1 MDGPLVVFGS
11 YAEEKQLKAVLLNS
25 RFKKQGEYTTN
36 YEIVTAKADAN
47 RLYIASSN
55 KVEIVSHDGVLLT
68 ELPLP
73 NLYKVEPVGDQ
84 LFCADNTQISVSS
97 VKQLIA
103 AQEEKDRQ
111 EEAERKAKEEEER
124 KEKQEEESSGQSS
137 EEDLVPDLES
147 SSLSSGMG
155 DSDSEELFQEA
166 DGQDGSS
173 QSGTDPSLENLSGES
188 GQE

>member
-1 MDGPLVVFGS
+1 M
-11 YAEEKQLKAVLLNS
+11 
-25 RFKKQGEYTTN
+25 
-36 YEIVTAKADAN
+36 TAKADAN

-111 EEAERKAKEEEER
+111 EEKDCQEEAERKAKEEEER

-137 EEDLVPDLES
+137 EEDLVPDPES